1 MRKSL
6 TKQERLSSR
15 DDIKQVFS
23 TGQSFACKGLKLWFR
38 GNGQGLSRVVFNP
51 SRQFSNAIA
60 RNKAKRHGR
69 EIYRQLKYL
78 VKPGFDLAF
87 VFFPGEYSYIDRQ
100 EQILNLLQ
108 RTRLLIQ
115 D

>member
-1 MRKSL
+1 MRRNL
-6 TKQERLSSR
+6 TKNERLSGR
-15 DDIKQVFS
+15 DSIKNVFS
-23 TGQSFACKGLKLWFR
+23 TGRTYSCKGLKLWFCE
-38 GNGQGLSRVVFNP
+38 NKQDISRVVFSP
-51 SRQFSNAIA
+51 SRQFPNAVA
-60 RNKAKRHGR
+60 RNAVKRRGR

-78 VKPGFDLAF
+78 VKPGYDLAF

-100 EQILNLLQ
+100 EQIHDLLK

>member
-1 MRKSL
+1 MRRSL
-6 TKQERLSSR
+6 TKQERLSGR
-15 DDIKQVFS
+15 EDIKHVFS
-23 TGQSFACKGLKLWFR
+23 AGRSFACKGLKLWICE
-38 GNGQGLSRVVFNP
+38 NSSAISRVVFSP
-51 SRQFSNAIA
+51 SRQFPNAVA
-60 RNKAKRHGR
+60 RNAVKRRGK

-78 VKPGFDLAF
+78 VKPGYDLAF

-100 EQILNLLQ
+100 EQIQSLLK